1 MQTNTIPTEWR
12 ADSAAPRY
20 YNTDEAAARL
30 RVKPHTL
37 RSGLCRAGHYFGV
50 VPVKARNRFLLW
62 PADQIEALARGEV
75 A

>member
-1 MQTNTIPTEWR
+1 MQPRSTIPTEWR
-12 ADSAAPRY
+12 ADTARY
-20 YNTDEAAARL
+20 LNTDEAAAIL

-50 VPVKARNRFLLW
+50 KPIKSRNRFLLW

-75 A
+75 AR